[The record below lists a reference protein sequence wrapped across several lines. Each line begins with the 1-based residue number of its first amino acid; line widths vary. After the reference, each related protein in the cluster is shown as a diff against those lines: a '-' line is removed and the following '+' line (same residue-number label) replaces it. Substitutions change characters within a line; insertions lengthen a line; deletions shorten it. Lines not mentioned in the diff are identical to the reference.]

1 MKRWGGTALLLLF
14 PLLSFAQES
23 DLAQESGSTQESDSA
38 QESGSAQESQEEK
51 IKVSFRSR
59 GLFDA
64 TLSDY
69 DSGALKSY
77 YRVEDFRVGFKATYD
92 RFEVKVDVGLGGGKV
107 AIKDF
112 FINYAFKNSTLTV
125 GNAYEPFSM
134 DMLISTYDLRFSQSA
149 STVLAMTNSRRMG
162 VTYHRHSPLLY
173 FAIGAYSD
181 NDINKL
187 ASSEL
192 KQTYA
197 ATTRLVYRPVLEADK
212 LLHVGGALSLR
223 TPDSEVKNLASYRTT
238 SIGSCGVT
246 SMFGENL
253 LGVEVKE
260 SKLQVKSLVEFLAYY
275 RKFLFQTEYMRSDVR
290 RHAALPTYSAQGA
303 YLQMCYLLK
312 GNTYGY
318 DDAYAIPTRPVDKGA
333 IELAFRLNYTDLN
346 DADSNLYGGSHSDL
360 SLGVNYYFNPYL
372 AVKLNG
378 SYTFVGNHSLPYY
391 KKDFGLVQ
399 ARVQYIF

>member
-1 MKRWGGTALLLLF
+1 MRGRNQIASWTRFCIAGVAFLLF
-14 PLLSFAQES
+14 PVL
-23 DLAQESGSTQESDSA
+23 
-38 QESGSAQESQEEK
+38 GSAQEEEK

-69 DSGALKSY
+69 DNGKLKSY

-92 RFEVKVDVGLGGGKV
+92 QFEVKVDVGLGGGKV

-112 FINYAFKNSTLTV
+112 FVNYAFKNSTVSV

-134 DMLISTYDLRFSQSA
+134 DMLISTYDMRFNQSA

-162 VTYHRHSPLLY
+162 ITYHLHTPRLY
-173 FAIGAYSD
+173 YAIGVYSD

-187 ASSEL
+187 GNGEL
-192 KQTYA
+192 KQAYA
-197 ATTRLVYRPVLEADK
+197 ATTRLVYRPVREVGK
-212 LLHVGGALSLR
+212 LVHLGAALSLR
-223 TPDSEVKNLASYRTT
+223 TPDNEKKNTSSYRTT
-238 SIGSCGVT
+238 SISSCGVT
-246 SMFGENL
+246 SMFGENPL
-253 LGVEVKE
+253 SAEVTE

-275 RKFLFQTEYMRSDVR
+275 RKFLFQTEYMRSDVQ
-290 RHAALPTYSAQGA
+290 RHNALPGYSAQGA

-318 DDAYAIPTRPVDKGA
+318 DEAYAIPTRPIDKGSV
-333 IELAFRLNYTDLN
+333 ELAFRLNHTDLN
-346 DADSNLYGGSHSDL
+346 GAKSTIYGGSHTDL

-372 AVKLNG
+372 SVKLNG
-378 SYTFVGNHSLPYY
+378 SYTFVGNHCNPYY
-391 KKDFGLVQ
+391 KKDFFLMQ
-399 ARVQYIF
+399 TRLQYIF